1 VRKFLASV
9 MLVCVLITPVRAGE
23 SSTAL
28 LTANVERILAKLGLS
43 DDVRIVGEIEN
54 GRELVAYPVLD
65 ANGDDQFLLHLQQDR
80 HVWKNAGPFTSFFH
94 RTALAGYTF
103 WFSERSK
110 TVRPLHV
117 TVQRAADGSYY
128 YELDIDRFSPGL
140 KQPWNV
146 PLHGIEEVLMHIVF
160 GTRTNQKKIQKVLMQ
175 HGF

>member
-1 VRKFLASV
+1 MV
-9 MLVCVLITPVRAGE
+9 VCALITPVRAGE
-23 SSTAL
+23 SSNAL

-43 DDVRIVGEIEN
+43 NDVTILGEIES
-54 GRELVAYPVLD
+54 GKEVVAYPVLD
-65 ANGDDQFLLHLQQDR
+65 ANGEDLFLLHLQQDR
-80 HVWKNAGPFTSFFH
+80 HVWKNAGPFTAFFH
-94 RTALAGYTF
+94 RTALVGYRF

-128 YELDIDRFSPGL
+128 YEFDIDRFSPGL

-160 GTRTNQKKIQKVLMQ
+160 GTRTNQAKIQNVLMH

>member
-1 VRKFLASV
+1 
-9 MLVCVLITPVRAGE
+9 MTPVCAGE
-23 SSTAL
+23 SPTAL

-43 DDVRIVGEIEN
+43 DDVTIVGEIEN

-80 HVWKNAGPFTSFFH
+80 QVWKNAGPFTSFFH
-94 RTALAGYTF
+94 RTALVGYRF
-103 WFSERSK
+103 WFSVRSK

-128 YELDIDRFSPGL
+128 YEFDIDRFSPGL

-146 PLHGIEEVLMHIVF
+146 PLHGIEEVLMHLVF
-160 GTRTNQKKIQKVLMQ
+160 GTRTNQAKIQNVLLH